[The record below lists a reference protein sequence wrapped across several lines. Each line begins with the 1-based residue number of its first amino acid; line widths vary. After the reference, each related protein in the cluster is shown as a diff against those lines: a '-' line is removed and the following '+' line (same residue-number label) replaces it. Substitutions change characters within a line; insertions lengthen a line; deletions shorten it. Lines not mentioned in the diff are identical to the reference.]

1 METYPSRVAFF
12 LFNLKIITME
22 SPEITELN
30 QICWE
35 YIRQMYQFG
44 YSPDLFM
51 KRIKDYLKL
60 IQDKILTIK
69 EVTETVRTEL
79 ANIEFDIA
87 EKKQFEETYPLDDII
102 NSYKINFKQFIIE
115 MKRGA

>member
-1 METYPSRVAFF
+1 
-12 LFNLKIITME
+12 ME

-60 IQDKILTIK
+60 IQDKTLTIK

-87 EKKQFEETYPLDDII
+87 EKKCFEIFNDLDNLYNDY
-102 NSYKINFKQFIIE
+102 NAEFKVFRKFIRDVNE
-115 MKRGA
+115 DF